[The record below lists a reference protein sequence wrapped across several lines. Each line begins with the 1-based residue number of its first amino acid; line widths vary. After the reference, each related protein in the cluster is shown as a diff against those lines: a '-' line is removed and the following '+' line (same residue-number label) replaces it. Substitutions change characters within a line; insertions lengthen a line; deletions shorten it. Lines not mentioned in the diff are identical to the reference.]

1 MAQSSIKLINA
12 KQAAKILCCEP
23 DHAYKLARG
32 GTLTRYYIGVRSYR
46 FDKAEVTR
54 FAESNLHPLPAY

>member
-12 KQAAKILCCEP
+12 KQAAKIICCEP
-23 DHAYKLARG
+23 DHAYKLARAG
-32 GTLTRYYIGVRSYR
+32 VVTQYYIGVRSYR

-54 FAESNLHPLPAY
+54 FAKSNLHPLPAY